1 MHYITRI
8 RPPPPSPPPP
18 PPPRARRMRL
28 HEQRCGAARSRS
40 SETHLRI
47 NSYLIGALRR
57 ARVGSSIS
65 PGNPGRSLVCT
76 ASVERGHFHPIAM
89 DRGIL
94 TLFARGRIVRSMA
107 ATTVGRKSLRRCVC
121 VCVVRLGIC
130 ILKRRWNVTQ
140 ARFTFLEIA
149 GNAYR
154 ARRSRCVL

>member
-8 RPPPPSPPPP
+8 RPPPPSPP

-76 ASVERGHFHPIAM
+76 ASVERGDFHPIAM

-107 ATTVGRKSLRRCVC
+107 ATTVGRKSLRTCVC
-121 VCVVRLGIC
+121 VCVCSARNLHIKAPVECYAGEIYVSRNRW
-130 ILKRRWNVTQ
+130 KRVSR
-140 ARFTFLEIA
+140 AEI
-149 GNAYR
+149 
-154 ARRSRCVL
+154 